1 MLELARIRIRGLV
14 RFLEKSAR
22 AVVYTNFKDELGE
35 GSIVELPGVSVGTN
49 WERFKAKSR
58 AYLLEHED
66 HIALQKLRRNK
77 QLTDADLA
85 SLEEM
90 LVASGAGG
98 PEDVARARE
107 EASGLGLFV
116 RSLVGL
122 DRQAA
127 TEAFSDFLTDSTY
140 SATEIRFI
148 QLIVEELTANGVV
161 PAARL
166 YESPFT
172 DHAPTGPDMLFP
184 GAAGDRIF
192 VILDEVR
199 NRARPELGVA

>member
-1 MLELARIRIRGLV
+1 M
-14 RFLEKSAR
+14 
-22 AVVYTNFKDELGE
+22 
-35 GSIVELPGVSVGTN
+35 
-49 WERFKAKSR
+49 
-58 AYLLEHED
+58 
-66 HIALQKLRRNK
+66 
-77 QLTDADLA
+77 TDADLA

-90 LVASGAGG
+90 LAASGAGG

-127 TEAFSDFLTDSTY
+127 TEAFSEFLTDSTY

-166 YESPFT
+166 YGSPFT
-172 DHAPTGPDMLFP
+172 DHAPAGPDMLFP

-199 NRARPELGVA
+199 NRARAELGVA

>member
-1 MLELARIRIRGLV
+1 M
-14 RFLEKSAR
+14 
-22 AVVYTNFKDELGE
+22 
-35 GSIVELPGVSVGTN
+35 
-49 WERFKAKSR
+49 
-58 AYLLEHED
+58 
-66 HIALQKLRRNK
+66 RRNK
-77 QLTDADLA
+77 QLTAADLA

-90 LVASGAGG
+90 LANSGAGG

-107 EASGLGLFV
+107 EANGLGLFV

-127 TEAFSDFLTDSTY
+127 TEAFSEFLSDSTH

-172 DHAPTGPDMLFP
+172 DHSPTGPDMLFP

-199 NRARPELGVA
+199 DRARPELGAA